1 MLRPVIMIGC
11 GGAGVKTVRLV
22 REGVQRRLGRAGWDG
37 PFPGA
42 WQFIGIDTLTTQYDP
57 TTPPLPAND
66 YISVSHNYV
75 NYSNLAKM
83 LDARFPQGSAGFNEM
98 MGWRPKPNEVGVPL
112 QQGAGQLRAIGRMTF
127 IASQDIVRQRVSRAF
142 AECAVGGPILAQVSQ
157 LLGVAGPFGGPV
169 PQPLTIVIG
178 SMAGGTG
185 AGIMLDVV
193 DMLRKTHPDGAFP
206 VMVAFTPDI
215 FGSIASDQMNA
226 NSAAFVSEFLSAY
239 WDDEATDLALVPPMI
254 QVGTR
259 GPHSTFMIGRKNMD
273 GLDLGNSQNVF
284 RSVGEMLASVM
295 TSARVQEQFTLEA
308 WNRPFAAVNNGG
320 GYGWH
325 ENLTKGA
332 VSSFGCATLSIG
344 RDRFHDYLLRLLQ
357 RSIVEHLSEGFNQ
370 AAFFLLGAEAAKELS
385 PQSKISELARI
396 HHEEFMFACQ
406 LLENSNQRQ
415 ISDSFVSDLHLRDE
429 FQTVMDSM
437 TSSLAAIQQSD
448 IELWVLQLE
457 SQARTATDASRI
469 RAEELIS
476 SSLLQWGSDLL
487 QRVLKTCTEFSA
499 RLSLPVVMNLVE
511 LARDD
516 LLVSAALM
524 KESAII
530 DRKNAEQMLVLAQ
543 SHFLTRTEEQLDLSS
558 VAVQNVIQDYAKA
571 ISLEWLA
578 TVRDQLSATFESVS
592 SGVLKAIQSELQ
604 RSINRMISLT
614 TPQEGNPAVGSL
626 WPRNDGEVPISFA
639 PSPVEFYLEDHTEWP
654 QKARAI
660 LEASLGEDRHLLPVD
675 PIEATRK
682 RLIQG
687 GFVGHHG
694 NLVPPLI
701 SAEIREDGLA
711 SWSIEQPVE
720 ICAIDGLVDLEERID
735 SWLMRS
741 STATEECL
749 NEGLSSYLS
758 QVDVRT
764 GDPIASHAS
773 RLAIYQQKLEEALN
787 QSRPLIEIDQKMYA
801 TVHSQNIQTS
811 LNVQGFPFDEDHPA
825 RSITQGVVQ
834 GFLNTPGDV
843 EWIFSGG
850 ETESVLISSFLENP
864 VNPSVV
870 SSFTEPLSRSM
881 SNIVNPSVLGYSFW
895 LWRRARILENFIPLP
910 DQLRLSA
917 IRGFAIARALGY
929 CTASIDEV
937 NRIVDHEGVHEFPK
951 YLLTATNRNNVLPAL
966 LESMVLTFADVP
978 TKGKDA
984 FNAYGAL
991 INYGIGGG
999 LSDEFQLSKVM
1010 IDFLDYGT
1018 GPEAKHAHTPVDLG
1032 RSEKVSSTDYETRKI
1047 KILEYLDGYLRFL
1060 QQLDA
1065 KPLSNSHWRDS
1076 TGAVDPVDTLSLE
1089 LMGDL
1094 TRGYTDVRS
1103 AVHNHSQDDCVM
1115 WS

>member
-11 GGAGVKTVRLV
+11 GGAGLKTVRLV
-22 REGVQRRLGRAGWDG
+22 RDGVQRRLDRAGWDG
-37 PFPGA
+37 PFPAA
-42 WQFIGIDTLTTQYDP
+42 WQFIGIDSSYP
-57 TTPPLPAND
+57 WPPSAPLLPADD

-75 NYSNLAKM
+75 NYSNLAKV
-83 LDARFPQGSAGFNEM
+83 LDARFPQSSAGFNEM
-98 MGWRPKPNEVGVPL
+98 MGWRPKPNEVMVPL
-112 QQGAGQLRAIGRMTF
+112 QFGAGQLRAIGRMTF

-142 AECAVGGPILAQVSQ
+142 AECAVGGPVLSNVSQ
-157 LLGVAGPFGGPV
+157 LLGVMVPPGTPV
-169 PQPLTIVIG
+169 PQPLTIVVG

-193 DMLRKTHPDGAFP
+193 DMLRRTHPNGAFP

-215 FGSIASDQMNA
+215 FGGVTSDQMTA

-239 WDDEATDLALVPPMI
+239 WDDEATDSALIPSVI
-254 QVGTR
+254 RTDTR

-273 GLDLGNSQNVF
+273 GLDLGNSNNVY
-284 RSVGEMLASVM
+284 RSVGDTLASVM
-295 TSARVQEQFTLEA
+295 TSARIQDQFTHHV

-370 AAFFLLGAEAAKELS
+370 AAFSLLGAEAVKELS
-385 PQSKISELARI
+385 QQSKISELARI
-396 HHEEFMFACQ
+396 HHDEFMFACQ
-406 LLENSNQRQ
+406 LLENSNHRQ
-415 ISDSFVSDLHLRDE
+415 ISDSFVSDLHLHDE
-429 FQTVMDSM
+429 FQTVVDSM
-437 TSSLAAIQQSD
+437 ASSSAAIQQSAV
-448 IELWVLQLE
+448 ELWTVQME
-457 SQARTATDASRI
+457 NQAHTARDASRI
-469 RAEELIS
+469 RSEDLIS
-476 SSLLQWGSDLL
+476 SSLTQWGSDLL

-516 LLVSAALM
+516 LLVSAALL

-530 DRKNAEQMLVLAQ
+530 DRKNAEQMFVLAQ
-543 SHFLTRTEEQLDLSS
+543 SHLLTGLKEQIDPTG
-558 VAVQNVIQDYAKA
+558 VPVQNAIQDYAKA

-578 TVRDQLSATFESVS
+578 TVRDQLAATVESVS

-614 TPQEGNPAVGSL
+614 TPQDGNPAVVSL
-626 WPRNDGEVPISFA
+626 WPRNDGVIPSSFA

-654 QKARAI
+654 QMARAI
-660 LEASLGEDRHLLPVD
+660 LDASLGEDRHLLPVD
-675 PIEATRK
+675 PIEATRT

-687 GFVGHHG
+687 GFVGNH
-694 NLVPPLI
+694 VDMVSPLI
-701 SAEIREDGLA
+701 SAETREDGILG
-711 SWSIEQPVE
+711 WSLDQPVE
-720 ICAIDGLVDLEERID
+720 VSIFDGLVDLEERID
-735 SWLMRS
+735 SWLMRW
-741 STATEECL
+741 STATEEYL
-749 NEGLSSYLS
+749 KEGLSSYLS
-758 QVDVRT
+758 IVNPRT
-764 GDPIASHAS
+764 GVPVPNHTS
-773 RLAIYQQKLEEALN
+773 RLAVYQQKLEEALN
-787 QSRPLIEIDQKMYA
+787 QSRPLIEIDRKMYA
-801 TVHSQNIQTS
+801 TVHSQEIGTS
-811 LNVQGFPFDEDHPA
+811 LNVQGFPFGEDHPA
-825 RSITQGVVQ
+825 RSMTQEVVQ
-834 GFLNTPGDV
+834 RFLRTPGDV

-850 ETESVLISSFLENP
+850 EAESVLISSFLDNP

-870 SSFTEPLSRSM
+870 SSFTEPFAQSM
-881 SNIVNPSVLGYSFW
+881 SNIVNPNPFRSSFW

-917 IRGFAIARALGY
+917 IRGFAIARSLGY

-937 NRIVDHEGVHEFPK
+937 NRVVDHNGVHEFPK
-951 YLLTATNRNNVLPAL
+951 HLLTATNRNNVLPAL
-966 LESMVLTFADVP
+966 LEAMILTFADVP

-991 INYGIGGG
+991 IDYGIGGG
-999 LSDEFQLSKVM
+999 LVDQYELPSEMISFLNDNEFVYDVVDSNRQEKIVAN
-1010 IDFLDYGT
+1010 DFDQ
-1018 GPEAKHAHTPVDLG
+1018 
-1032 RSEKVSSTDYETRKI
+1032 RKENV
-1047 KILEYLDGYLRFL
+1047 LRYLDAYLQFL

-1065 KPLSNSHWRDS
+1065 KPLSNSHWRDQS
-1076 TGAVDPVDTLSLE
+1076 GYVDPIDTLTLE

-1094 TRGYTDVRS
+1094 TRGYTDVRT

-1115 WS
+1115 

>member
-11 GGAGVKTVRLV
+11 GGAGLKTVRLV
-22 REGVQRRLGRAGWDG
+22 REGVQRRLDRTGWDG
-37 PFPGA
+37 PFPDA
-42 WQFIGIDTLTTQYDP
+42 WQFIGIDSTNYQEDP
-57 TTPPLPAND
+57 SIPTLPADD
-66 YISVSHNYV
+66 YISMV
-75 NYSNLAKM
+75 NYRTYPNIASVV
-83 LDARFPQGSAGFNEM
+83 DARFPQGSAGFREM
-98 MGWRPKPNEVGVPL
+98 MGWRPNPNNVGVPL
-112 QQGAGQLRAIGRMTF
+112 NMAPPPARALGRMTF
-127 IASQDIVRQRVSRAF
+127 IASQDILRQRVSRAF
-142 AECAVGGPILAQVSQ
+142 AECVVGGPVLSKVSQ
-157 LLGVAGPFGGPV
+157 RLGVTVPPGSPV

-193 DMLRKTHPDGAFP
+193 DMLRRTHPNGAFP

-215 FGSIASDQMNA
+215 FGSIASDQMTA

-239 WDDEATDLALVPPMI
+239 WDDEATDLALVPPVI

-284 RSVGEMLASVM
+284 RSVGDTLASVM
-295 TSARVQEQFTLEA
+295 TSARIQDQFA
-308 WNRPFAAVNNGG
+308 HHVWNRPFAGANNGG

-332 VSSFGCATLSIG
+332 VSSFGYATLSIG

-357 RSIVEHLSEGFNQ
+357 RSIVEHLSEGFNRE
-370 AAFFLLGAEAAKELS
+370 AFFLLGAEAAKELS
-385 PQSKISELARI
+385 QQSKISELARI
-396 HHEEFMFACQ
+396 HHDEFMLACQ
-406 LLENSNQRQ
+406 LLENSNHRQ
-415 ISDSFVSDLHLRDE
+415 ISDSFVSDLHLHDE

-448 IELWVLQLE
+448 IELWILQLE
-457 SQARTATDASRI
+457 SQARTATDASQI

-476 SSLLQWGSDLL
+476 SSLLQWRSDLL
-487 QRVLKTCTEFSA
+487 LRVLKTCTEFSA

-511 LARDD
+511 LVRDD
-516 LLVSAALM
+516 LLVSAALL

-543 SHFLTRTEEQLDLSS
+543 SHLLTGLEEQIDSTS
-558 VAVQNVIQDYAKA
+558 VPVQNAIQDYAKA

-578 TVRDQLSATFESVS
+578 TVRDQLAATLDPVS
-592 SGVLKAIQSELQ
+592 SGVLKAIHSGLQQSL
-604 RSINRMISLT
+604 NRLGTLITSQDGK
-614 TPQEGNPAVGSL
+614 TPVVSF
-626 WPRNDGEVPISFA
+626 WPRNDGVIPNSFA
-639 PSPVEFYLEDHTEWP
+639 PSPSEFYLEDHTEWP
-654 QKARAI
+654 QMARTI
-660 LEASLGEDRHLLPVD
+660 LEKSLGEDRHLLPVD
-675 PIEATRK
+675 PIEATRT

-701 SAEIREDGLA
+701 SADIREDGLA

-735 SWLMRS
+735 SWLMRL
-741 STATEECL
+741 STATEEYL

-764 GDPIASHAS
+764 GDPIASHTS
-773 RLAIYQQKLEEALN
+773 RLAIYQQKLEEALA
-787 QSRPLIEIDQKMYA
+787 QSRPLIEIDWKMYP
-801 TVHSQNIQTS
+801 TVHSQDIKTS
-811 LNVQGFPFDEDHPA
+811 LNVQGFPFGEGHPA
-825 RSITQGVVQ
+825 RSITEEVVR
-834 GFLNTPGDV
+834 GFLRTHGDF

-850 ETESVLISSFLENP
+850 EAESVFILSFLDNP

-870 SSFTEPLSRSM
+870 SSFTEPFAQSM
-881 SNIVNPSVLGYSFW
+881 SNIVNESLLRSSFW

-910 DQLRLSA
+910 DQFRLSA
-917 IRGFAIARALGY
+917 IRGFAIARSLGY

-937 NRIVDHEGVHEFPK
+937 NRVVDHNGVHEFPK
-951 YLLTATNRNNVLPAL
+951 HLLTGTNANNVLPAL

-1032 RSEKVSSTDYETRKI
+1032 RAEKVSSTDYETRKI

-1076 TGAVDPVDTLSLE
+1076 TGAVDPVDTLTLE

-1094 TRGYTDVRS
+1094 TRGYTDVRT
-1103 AVHNHSQDDCVM
+1103 AVHNHWLLAISKLV
-1115 WS
+1115 